1 MSLLLLYSIDATEEN
16 GTNGRLI
23 NHSRKR
29 PNLVPKMFE
38 IDGFPHLCFLA
49 ADDIEPQQE
58 LTYDYG
64 ERNSNIITDHPWL
77 SS

>member
-1 MSLLLLYSIDATEEN
+1 MQLKRMEEWAVSSTIAKK
-16 GTNGRLI
+16 G
-23 NHSRKR
+23 
-29 PNLVPKMFE
+29 PNLIPKMFE

-58 LTYDYG
+58 LMYDYG
-64 ERNSNIITDHPWL
+64 ERNSNIIADHPWL